1 MLEILVGIYAIYT
14 LLELVLHGLELS
26 FVKKRMSGE
35 AVILSKQQFIAS
47 ANVSIAKLKFKLFS
61 LCYAFLLLIF
71 WLFWGLG
78 ALRQLFE
85 VSVDLSGILAQM
97 LYFSLF

>member
-47 ANVSIAKLKFKLFS
+47 ANASIAKL
-61 LCYAFLLLIF
+61 
-71 WLFWGLG
+71 
-78 ALRQLFE
+78 
-85 VSVDLSGILAQM
+85 
-97 LYFSLF
+97 

>member
-35 AVILSKQQFIAS
+35 AVILSQQQFIAS
-47 ANVSIAKLKFKLFS
+47 ANALFFAIFSSLRIAFI
-61 LCYAFLLLIF
+61 AT
-71 WLFWGLG
+71 
-78 ALRQLFE
+78 
-85 VSVDLSGILAQM
+85 
-97 LYFSLF
+97 